1 MNGCEMHIPDVYEIP
16 DPRDGK
22 LTAWLTAFAITA
34 IVVGATVA
42 LVAVNYV
49 SSENFQIA
57 VRG

>member
-1 MNGCEMHIPDVYEIP
+1 MHIPGMHEIP

-22 LTAWLTAFAITA
+22 LTAWLTAIAMTA

-42 LVAVNYV
+42 LVGVNYV
-49 SSENFQIA
+49 PTEDFQIV